1 MKQSCL
7 RFVLSIAILSLIG
20 SRSQAQWVQMNGSFP
35 GSGNVTALAV
45 GGTSLFAGSSG
56 SASSGGEYVST
67 DNGASWAGP
76 DANLGNPYIHA
87 FAVSTSY
94 LFAATDIGVY
104 RLANNGTVWTFVNSG
119 IINRSIEAL
128 AISGTNLFAGTLG
141 GVYLSTDNGTSWTA
155 VNSGL
160 TNSSVQAF
168 GVIGTNIFVGTGGG
182 AFLST
187 NNGTGWTAINSG
199 LTNSS
204 VQAFAVIGT
213 NIFAGTGGGVFLS
226 TNNGT
231 GWTAV
236 NSGLTK
242 SILALAV
249 SGTSLFAGTLNSGVY
264 FSTNSGANWI
274 AVNSGLSSTVY
285 SLAVGGTNLFAGARG
300 GVWRRPLSEMV
311 TSVQAPSSQ
320 LPDAFELKQNY
331 PNPFNPSTTISFS
344 VPSKSFVT
352 LRVFDNLGREMSTL
366 VAEEL
371 SVGIYSRHWDAA
383 NVPSG
388 IYFYRLQAGEYLESR
403 KMILLK

>member
-20 SRSQAQWVQMNGSFP
+20 SRSGAQWVQTNGSFP
-35 GSGNVTALAV
+35 GSGYVTALAV
-45 GGTSLFAGSSG
+45 GGTNLFAGTSG

-76 DANLGNPYIHA
+76 DPNLGNPYIHA

-119 IINRSIEAL
+119 ILNRSIEAL

-141 GVYLSTDNGTSWTA
+141 GVYLSTNSGANWTRASSGLTDTTVISLAVSGTNLFAGTQAGGAFLSTDNGTSWTA

-160 TNSSVQAF
+160 TNSF
-168 GVIGTNIFVGTGGG
+168 
-182 AFLST
+182 
-187 NNGTGWTAINSG
+187 
-199 LTNSS
+199 
-204 VQAFAVIGT
+204 VQAFAVVGT

-242 SILALAV
+242 SVLALAV
-249 SGTSLFAGTLNSGVY
+249 SGTSLFAGTQNSGVY
-264 FSTNSGANWI
+264 LSTNSGANWI
-274 AVNSGLSSTVY
+274 AVGLSNTIY
-285 SLAVGGTNLFAGARG
+285 SLAVRGTNLFAGARG

-311 TSVQAPSSQ
+311 TSVERLSSNVPTHFS
-320 LPDAFELKQNY
+320 LEQNY
-331 PNPFNPSTTISFS
+331 PNPFNPSTIISFG
-344 VPSKSFVT
+344 VPSKSFVS
-352 LRVFDNLGREMSTL
+352 LKVFNVLGAEIATL
-366 VAEEL
+366 VNENK
-371 SVGIYSRHWDAA
+371 VPGTYQVTWDASGY
-383 NVPSG
+383 PSG
-388 IYFYRLQAGEYLESR
+388 VYLYRLIAGGKVLTG
-403 KMILLK
+403 KMNLLK